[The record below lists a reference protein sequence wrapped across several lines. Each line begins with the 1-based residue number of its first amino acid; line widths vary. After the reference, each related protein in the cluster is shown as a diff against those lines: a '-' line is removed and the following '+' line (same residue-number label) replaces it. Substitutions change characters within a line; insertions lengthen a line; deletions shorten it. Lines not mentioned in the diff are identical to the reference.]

1 MPRKSFSSARSLT
14 RSATAAINR
23 SCGIASKQLAMSV
36 STTQRRPRQH
46 SSMSTCRASCT
57 LRLGRKP
64 NEQGRKSASNTGS
77 RTIFAAVCTTRS
89 RTVGTVPS
97 YCDPF
102 RVVCGFDIFGQL
114 VGAGDAGM
122 TGCLELRG
130 EVDPAAAGLA
140 AAGRQVAA
148 AGPVVDD
155 VGLDGEPV
163 GDLGDGQLAVSPH
176 VHREADGVD
185 RRPGELSIAE
195 VAGPAV
201 DAVGL

>member
-1 MPRKSFSSARSLT
+1 M
-14 RSATAAINR
+14 
-23 SCGIASKQLAMSV
+23 
-36 STTQRRPRQH
+36 
-46 SSMSTCRASCT
+46 
-57 LRLGRKP
+57 
-64 NEQGRKSASNTGS
+64 GS
-77 RTIFAAVCTTRS
+77 RTVSKAACTTRS
-89 RTVGTVPS
+89 RVVGTVPS

-130 EVDPAAAGLA
+130 EVDPAAAGPA

-163 GDLGDGQLAVSPH
+163 GDLGDGQLA
-176 VHREADGVD
+176 
-185 RRPGELSIAE
+185 
-195 VAGPAV
+195 GPAV
-201 DAVGL
+201 DADGVAVHVWADREPGPAGRLDLGWERDAPAAGGAAAAGQLAAGQPGVQPALRLPDRLPGPAPVSYTHLTL